1 MSTSTLAISQEM
13 TENEVWSYLK
23 RTLESMGL
31 FVPQTKRFIATTV
44 VVVSV
49 ALAGFIAAPQISNVW
64 LLLAVAFGEGI
75 CSTQIA
81 LLSHDLGHRQV
92 FDDRKRTSYIL
103 HLVYGNFFLAFS
115 NSWWVD
121 KHDRHHANPNH
132 LEKDPD
138 VQIAF
143 IAFRAEQAIGR
154 SKWLRPLMKTQALVF
169 PLVLCL
175 QAVNARWSSIT
186 YLFKD
191 RPKDKWLQLSIILV
205 HVIIYAVFLVHFL
218 GGQNALFFALV
229 HQGIFGLYNS
239 AVFAPNHKLAEFLK
253 AGHAYGVIR
262 KQVLTSTNVTGG
274 SVIDA
279 GMGGLN
285 YQIEH
290 HLFPKLPRWNLAKA
304 HAVIEPALRQY
315 GIEYQQDNIFRS
327 WLGIEGKLFR
337 ESRRIGKDKAA

>member
-1 MSTSTLAISQEM
+1 MESSTLAISQEM
-13 TENEVWSYLK
+13 SENEVWSYLK

-44 VVVSV
+44 VVVTI
-49 ALAGFIAAPQISNVW
+49 ALAGFIAAPQVSSLW
-64 LLLAVAFGEGI
+64 LLLGIAFVEAV

-103 HLVYGNFFLAFS
+103 HLVYGNFLLAFS

-138 VQIAF
+138 VHIFF
-143 IAFRAEQAIGR
+143 IAFRAEQAVGR
-154 SKWLRPLMKTQALVF
+154 NKWLRPLMKAQVLVF

-175 QAVNARWSSIT
+175 QAVNARGSSIT
-186 YLFKD
+186 FLFKNQ
-191 RPKDKWLQLSIILV
+191 PKDKWLQGAIILI
-205 HVIIYAVFLVHFL
+205 HLALYAGFLVHFL
-218 GGQNALFFALV
+218 GGWHGFFFALA

-239 AVFAPNHKLAEFLK
+239 AVFAPNHKRAEFLK
-253 AGHAYGVIR
+253 AGHGYGVIR

-274 SVIDA
+274 SIIDA
-279 GMGGLN
+279 VMGGLN
-285 YQIEH
+285 FQIEH

-327 WLGIEGKLFR
+327 WLGIEGTLLR
-337 ESRRIGKDKAA
+337 ESRLIGKDKAA

>member
-1 MSTSTLAISQEM
+1 MSTSTLVISQEM

-44 VVVSV
+44 VVVTI
-49 ALAGFIAAPQISNVW
+49 ALTGFIAAPQVSTLW
-64 LLLAVAFGEGI
+64 MLLGIAFGEAI

-103 HLVYGNFFLAFS
+103 HLVYGNFLLAFS

-138 VQIAF
+138 VHIFF

-154 SKWLRPLMKTQALVF
+154 SRCLRPLMKAQAVVF

-191 RPKDKWLQLSIILV
+191 HPKDKWLQL
-205 HVIIYAVFLVHFL
+205 VIIMIHLTLYVAFLAFVL
-218 GGQNALFFALV
+218 GGWHGVLFGLV
-229 HQGIFGLYNS
+229 HQGVFGLYNS
-239 AVFAPNHKLAEFLK
+239 AVFAPNHKRAEFLK
-253 AGHAYGVIR
+253 SGHVYGVIR

-274 SVIDA
+274 PIIDA

-315 GIEYQQDNIFRS
+315 GIVYQQDNIFRS
-327 WLGIEGKLFR
+327 WLGIEGTLFR
-337 ESRRIGKDKAA
+337 ESRLIGKDKAA